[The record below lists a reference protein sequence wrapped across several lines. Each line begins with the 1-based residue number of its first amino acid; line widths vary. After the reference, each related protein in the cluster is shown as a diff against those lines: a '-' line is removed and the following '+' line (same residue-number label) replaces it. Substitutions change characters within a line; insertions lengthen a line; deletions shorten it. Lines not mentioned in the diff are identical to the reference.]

1 MKIIL
6 RLIDIFLD
14 TFKKTLVRFKNSKFG
29 ILFIVNLFKLPD
41 FYKDKSV
48 NIISKYKVTFAIL
61 ITFVYLLLGIDFI
74 PEVITG
80 IFGFIDDLFVLFW
93 SFGIIN
99 EELEMYKKIRK
110 DTINPNIIEGVTFS
124 IKDEE

>member
-1 MKIIL
+1 MV
-6 RLIDIFLD
+6 RL
-14 TFKKTLVRFKNSKFG
+14 KNSKFG

-41 FYKDKSV
+41 FYTDKSV
-48 NIISKYKVTFAIL
+48 NIISKFKVTFAIL
-61 ITFVYLLLGIDFI
+61 ITFVYLLSGIDFI

-80 IFGFIDDLFVLFW
+80 IFGFIDDLFVIFW

-99 EELEMYKKIRK
+99 EEIEKYKKIKK
-110 DTINPNIIEGVTFS
+110 DIINSNIIEGVTFS

>member
-1 MKIIL
+1 MKIL
-6 RLIDIFLD
+6 FKLIDIFLD
-14 TFKKTLVRFKNSKFG
+14 ILKKNLVRLKNSKFG

-41 FYKDKSV
+41 FYTDKSV
-48 NIISKYKVTFAIL
+48 NIISKFKVTFAIL
-61 ITFVYLLLGIDFI
+61 ITFVYLLSGIDFI

-80 IFGFIDDLFVLFW
+80 IFGFIDDLFVIFW

-99 EELEMYKKIRK
+99 EEIEKYKKIKK
-110 DTINPNIIEGVTFS
+110 DIINPNIIEGVTFS

>member
-48 NIISKYKVTFAIL
+48 NIISKYKVTFTIL
-61 ITFVYLLLGIDFI
+61 ITFVYLLSGIDFI

>member
-1 MKIIL
+1 MKIL
-6 RLIDIFLD
+6 FKLIDIFLD
-14 TFKKTLVRFKNSKFG
+14 ILKKTLVRLKNSKFG

-41 FYKDKSV
+41 FYTDKSV
-48 NIISKYKVTFAIL
+48 NIISKFKVTFAIL
-61 ITFVYLLLGIDFI
+61 ITFVYLLSGIDFI

-80 IFGFIDDLFVLFW
+80 IFGFIDDLFVIFW

-99 EELEMYKKIRK
+99 EEIEKYKKIKK
-110 DTINPNIIEGVTFS
+110 DIINPNIIEGVTFS